1 MKNRVYVLILILFP
15 AYNAVAAQDSLKQ
28 LEYDVFLELVKVHH
42 PIAKQANLKVD
53 IANAK
58 VQKSRGAFDPY
69 AYAGLSEKFFDG
81 KSYYKLADGGLKIPT
96 WYGLEFKTG
105 YEQNSGTFLNP
116 EQTVPQGGLWYAGV
130 SASVGKGLF
139 IDQRR
144 AVLQQAKIGVNASIE
159 ERRVIYNTLL
169 YEAGSAYWDWFKAYN
184 EVQVYTNG
192 LAFAQQ
198 RFEATK
204 NTAVL
209 GERPYIDTL
218 ESIIQV
224 QNRQISLQQAQ
235 LDYKNATARLGIYLW
250 VDGIIPLELTDETI
264 PPLMDS
270 IATKPLDHTFYLQLD
285 SLSEKHP
292 ALRQYRYKIE
302 GLGVERRLKK
312 EQLKPNLNFSY
323 TPLSEPINNNPV
335 SGLSLNNYTWGVEFS
350 MPIFLRK
357 ERGDLAITYFKLKE
371 SLLDLRNKNAEI
383 TYKAVASLNTWTVT
397 HSQANLYQKTVRDYA
412 GLLNGERQ
420 KFDAGESSVFLVNR
434 RELGYINAQVKL
446 IALLAKNYK
455 AALGAEYALGLLE

>member
-1 MKNRVYVLILILFP
+1 
-15 AYNAVAAQDSLKQ
+15 
-28 LEYDVFLELVKVHH
+28 
-42 PIAKQANLKVD
+42 
-53 IANAK
+53 
-58 VQKSRGAFDPY
+58 
-69 AYAGLSEKFFDG
+69 
-81 KSYYKLADGGLKIPT
+81 
-96 WYGLEFKTG
+96 
-105 YEQNSGTFLNP
+105 
-116 EQTVPQGGLWYAGV
+116 
-130 SASVGKGLF
+130 
-139 IDQRR
+139 
-144 AVLQQAKIGVNASIE
+144 
-159 ERRVIYNTLL
+159 
-169 YEAGSAYWDWFKAYN
+169 
-184 EVQVYTNG
+184 
-192 LAFAQQ
+192 
-198 RFEATK
+198 
-204 NTAVL
+204 
-209 GERPYIDTL
+209 
-218 ESIIQV
+218 
-224 QNRQISLQQAQ
+224 
-235 LDYKNATARLGIYLW
+235 
-250 VDGIIPLELTDETI
+250 
-264 PPLMDS
+264 
-270 IATKPLDHTFYLQLD
+270 LDHTFYLQLD

-357 ERGDLAITYFKLKE
+357 ERGDLAITNFKLKE